1 MKNNN
6 YSINE
11 ILNAVDNLLGS
22 NATNTTQGETVKEM
36 NEILSAV
43 NKMHSKKV
51 LEKINDGTLN
61 TSEFSNFATMYSQF
75 LDEKE
80 NDTSNETNRKLADI
94 ESDFKNYLY
103 KMKWTPR
110 ARQT

>member
-11 ILNAVDNLLGS
+11 ILSAVDNLLGS
-22 NATNTTQGETVKEM
+22 NATKPTQGETVKEM

-51 LEKINDGTLN
+51 VEKINETALVLKN
-61 TSEFSNFATMYSQF
+61 VLKNQEVLLLKKFF
-75 LDEKE
+75 
-80 NDTSNETNRKLADI
+80 TSNNPLILK
-94 ESDFKNYLY
+94 
-103 KMKWTPR
+103 
-110 ARQT
+110 

>member
-11 ILNAVDNLLGS
+11 ILSAVDNLLRS
-22 NATNTTQGETVKEM
+22 NAIKPTQGETVKEM

-51 LEKINDGTLN
+51 VEKIN
-61 TSEFSNFATMYSQF
+61 
-75 LDEKE
+75 
-80 NDTSNETNRKLADI
+80 ETALVL
-94 ESDFKNYLY
+94 KNVL
-103 KMKWTPR
+103 KNQEVLLLKKFFTTNNPLILK
-110 ARQT
+110 

>member
-11 ILNAVDNLLGS
+11 ILSAVNNLLES
-22 NATNTTQGETVKEM
+22 NATKLTQGETVKEM

-51 LEKINDGTLN
+51 VEKIN
-61 TSEFSNFATMYSQF
+61 
-75 LDEKE
+75 
-80 NDTSNETNRKLADI
+80 ETALLL
-94 ESDFKNYLY
+94 KNVL
-103 KMKWTPR
+103 KNQDVLLLKKFFTTNNPLILK
-110 ARQT
+110 

>member
-22 NATNTTQGETVKEM
+22 NATKPTQGETVKEM

-51 LEKINDGTLN
+51 VEKIN
-61 TSEFSNFATMYSQF
+61 
-75 LDEKE
+75 
-80 NDTSNETNRKLADI
+80 ETALVL
-94 ESDFKNYLY
+94 KNVL
-103 KMKWTPR
+103 KNQEVLLLKKFFTTNNPLILK
-110 ARQT
+110 

>member
-1 MKNNN
+1 MKPN

-22 NATNTTQGETVKEM
+22 NATKPTQGETVKEM

-51 LEKINDGTLN
+51 VEKIN
-61 TSEFSNFATMYSQF
+61 
-75 LDEKE
+75 
-80 NDTSNETNRKLADI
+80 ETALVL
-94 ESDFKNYLY
+94 KNVL
-103 KMKWTPR
+103 KNQEVLLLKKFFTTNNPLILK
-110 ARQT
+110 

>member
-22 NATNTTQGETVKEM
+22 NATKPTQGETVKEM

-51 LEKINDGTLN
+51 VEKIN
-61 TSEFSNFATMYSQF
+61 
-75 LDEKE
+75 
-80 NDTSNETNRKLADI
+80 ETALVL
-94 ESDFKNYLY
+94 KNVL
-103 KMKWTPR
+103 KNQEVLLLKKFFTTNNPLILKWS
-110 ARQT
+110 

>member
-1 MKNNN
+1 MKPN

-22 NATNTTQGETVKEM
+22 NATKPTQGETVKEM

-51 LEKINDGTLN
+51 AEKIN
-61 TSEFSNFATMYSQF
+61 
-75 LDEKE
+75 
-80 NDTSNETNRKLADI
+80 ETALVL
-94 ESDFKNYLY
+94 KNVIKNQKVLLL
-103 KMKWTPR
+103 KKFFTTNNPLILK
-110 ARQT
+110 

>member
-1 MKNNN
+1 MKPN

-22 NATNTTQGETVKEM
+22 NATKPTQCETVKEM

-51 LEKINDGTLN
+51 TEKIN
-61 TSEFSNFATMYSQF
+61 
-75 LDEKE
+75 
-80 NDTSNETNRKLADI
+80 ETALVLKKVI
-94 ESDFKNYLY
+94 KNQEVLLL
-103 KMKWTPR
+103 KKFFTTNNPLILK
-110 ARQT
+110 

>member
-22 NATNTTQGETVKEM
+22 NATKPTQGETVKEM

-43 NKMHSKKV
+43 NKMHSKQV
-51 LEKINDGTLN
+51 VEKIN
-61 TSEFSNFATMYSQF
+61 
-75 LDEKE
+75 
-80 NDTSNETNRKLADI
+80 ETALVL
-94 ESDFKNYLY
+94 KNVL
-103 KMKWTPR
+103 KNQEVLLLKKFFTTNNPLILK
-110 ARQT
+110 

>member
-11 ILNAVDNLLGS
+11 ILSAVDNLLGS
-22 NATNTTQGETVKEM
+22 NATKPTQGETVKEM

-51 LEKINDGTLN
+51 VEKIN
-61 TSEFSNFATMYSQF
+61 
-75 LDEKE
+75 
-80 NDTSNETNRKLADI
+80 ETALVL
-94 ESDFKNYLY
+94 KNVL
-103 KMKWTPR
+103 KNQEVLLLKKFFTTNNPLILK
-110 ARQT
+110 

>member
-11 ILNAVDNLLGS
+11 ILSAVNNLLES
-22 NATNTTQGETVKEM
+22 NATKPTQGETVKEM

-51 LEKINDGTLN
+51 AEKIN
-61 TSEFSNFATMYSQF
+61 
-75 LDEKE
+75 
-80 NDTSNETNRKLADI
+80 ETALVL
-94 ESDFKNYLY
+94 KNVL
-103 KMKWTPR
+103 KNQEILLLKKFFTTNNPLILK
-110 ARQT
+110 

>member
-11 ILNAVDNLLGS
+11 ILSAVDNLLGS
-22 NATNTTQGETVKEM
+22 NATKPTQGETVKEM

-51 LEKINDGTLN
+51 VEKIN
-61 TSEFSNFATMYSQF
+61 
-75 LDEKE
+75 
-80 NDTSNETNRKLADI
+80 ETALLL
-94 ESDFKNYLY
+94 KNVL
-103 KMKWTPR
+103 KNQDVLLLKKFFTTNNPLILK
-110 ARQT
+110 

>member
-11 ILNAVDNLLGS
+11 ILSAVDNLLGS
-22 NATNTTQGETVKEM
+22 NATKPTQGETVKEM

-51 LEKINDGTLN
+51 AEKIN
-61 TSEFSNFATMYSQF
+61 
-75 LDEKE
+75 
-80 NDTSNETNRKLADI
+80 ETALVL
-94 ESDFKNYLY
+94 KNVL
-103 KMKWTPR
+103 KNQEVLLLKKFFTTNNPLILK
-110 ARQT
+110 

>member
-11 ILNAVDNLLGS
+11 ILSAVDNLLGS
-22 NATNTTQGETVKEM
+22 NATKPTQGETVKEM

-51 LEKINDGTLN
+51 VEKIN
-61 TSEFSNFATMYSQF
+61 
-75 LDEKE
+75 
-80 NDTSNETNRKLADI
+80 ETALVL
-94 ESDFKNYLY
+94 KNVL
-103 KMKWTPR
+103 KNQEILLLKKFFTTNNPLILK
-110 ARQT
+110 

>member
-11 ILNAVDNLLGS
+11 ILGAVDNLLRS
-22 NATNTTQGETVKEM
+22 NATKPTQGETVKEM

-51 LEKINDGTLN
+51 VEKIN
-61 TSEFSNFATMYSQF
+61 
-75 LDEKE
+75 
-80 NDTSNETNRKLADI
+80 ETALVL
-94 ESDFKNYLY
+94 KNVL
-103 KMKWTPR
+103 KNQEVLLLKKFFTTNNPLILK
-110 ARQT
+110 

>member
-11 ILNAVDNLLGS
+11 ILGAIDNLLGS

-51 LEKINDGTLN
+51 LEKIN
-61 TSEFSNFATMYSQF
+61 
-75 LDEKE
+75 
-80 NDTSNETNRKLADI
+80 ETALVL
-94 ESDFKNYLY
+94 KNVL
-103 KMKWTPR
+103 KNQEVLLLKKFFTTNNPLILK
-110 ARQT
+110 

>member
-11 ILNAVDNLLGS
+11 ILSAVDNLLGS
-22 NATNTTQGETVKEM
+22 NATKPTQGETVKEM

-51 LEKINDGTLN
+51 VEKINETALVLKN
-61 TSEFSNFATMYSQF
+61 VLKNQEVLLLKNFFT
-75 LDEKE
+75 
-80 NDTSNETNRKLADI
+80 TNNPLILK
-94 ESDFKNYLY
+94 
-103 KMKWTPR
+103 
-110 ARQT
+110 

>member
-11 ILNAVDNLLGS
+11 ILGAVDNLLGS

-51 LEKINDGTLN
+51 LEKIN
-61 TSEFSNFATMYSQF
+61 
-75 LDEKE
+75 
-80 NDTSNETNRKLADI
+80 ETALVL
-94 ESDFKNYLY
+94 KNVL
-103 KMKWTPR
+103 KNQEVLLLKKFFTTNNPLILK
-110 ARQT
+110 

>member
-1 MKNNN
+1 MKPN

-22 NATNTTQGETVKEM
+22 NATKPTQGETVKEM

-51 LEKINDGTLN
+51 AEKIN
-61 TSEFSNFATMYSQF
+61 
-75 LDEKE
+75 
-80 NDTSNETNRKLADI
+80 ETALVL
-94 ESDFKNYLY
+94 KNVL
-103 KMKWTPR
+103 KNQEVLLLKKFFTTNNPLILK
-110 ARQT
+110 

>member
-1 MKNNN
+1 MKPN

-22 NATNTTQGETVKEM
+22 NATKPTQGETVKEM

-51 LEKINDGTLN
+51 AEKIN
-61 TSEFSNFATMYSQF
+61 
-75 LDEKE
+75 
-80 NDTSNETNRKLADI
+80 ETALVLKKVI
-94 ESDFKNYLY
+94 KNQEVLLL
-103 KMKWTPR
+103 KKFFTTNNPLILK
-110 ARQT
+110 

>member
-1 MKNNN
+1 MKPN

-22 NATNTTQGETVKEM
+22 NATKTTQGETVKEM

-51 LEKINDGTLN
+51 AEKIN
-61 TSEFSNFATMYSQF
+61 
-75 LDEKE
+75 
-80 NDTSNETNRKLADI
+80 ETALVL
-94 ESDFKNYLY
+94 KNVIKNQKVLLL
-103 KMKWTPR
+103 KKFFTTNNPLILK
-110 ARQT
+110 

>member
-11 ILNAVDNLLGS
+11 ILSAVDNLLRS
-22 NATNTTQGETVKEM
+22 NAIKPTQGETVKEM

-51 LEKINDGTLN
+51 VEKIN
-61 TSEFSNFATMYSQF
+61 
-75 LDEKE
+75 
-80 NDTSNETNRKLADI
+80 ETALLL
-94 ESDFKNYLY
+94 KNVL
-103 KMKWTPR
+103 KNQDVLLLKKFFTTNNPLILK
-110 ARQT
+110 